1 MVKIVDVYSDR
12 PIDGVIN
19 GTIVG
24 KVMNISLS
32 SNQIYTLMARGATV
46 NEILSNGEKI
56 PLTNRNYNTDNNPVK
71 KVVVDKET
79 ITKAEE
85 IITEQSA
92 QHKAED
98 IAAKIEDKV
107 EVIPELSEA
116 SKEEIKAEA
125 KPEVKD
131 KRDNNKGKSSNN
143 SGKKND
149 DLQK

>member
-71 KVVVDKET
+71 KVVATEDKET

-107 EVIPELSEA
+107 EVIPEIEKT
-116 SKEEIKAEA
+116 SKEEV